1 MTDSTQ
7 PKRPGSGRTVFHYR
21 DYRLLWVAR
30 LMSGI
35 SAQMQLVAVGWL
47 VYDIT
52 HDPLALG
59 LIGLIAFLPW
69 VALVLV
75 TGQVADR
82 YDRRLILVF
91 SYAVSSAVSFGL
103 FLFALGDPKEVWPI
117 YCFVLVLGITRA
129 FAMPTTSA
137 LVPNL
142 VPKEEL
148 GHAIAWSS
156 SAFQVATI
164 VGPALGGILYIWG
177 PALVFVISSAGI
189 ALTAIIIYQIRPRPV
204 RDRPT
209 RMDWANVIAGLVFI
223 RSKPVIFGAVTLDMV
238 AVLLGGAEALLPI
251 FARDILAIGPLGL
264 GIMRSMP
271 AAGAICMVV
280 LLARHAIT
288 SRVGVQ
294 MFAAVAI
301 FGLATIGFG
310 LSTNLYFS
318 LGCLFVLGAAD
329 MISVYVR
336 QTLVQIETPD
346 SMRGRVAAMNSLFI
360 GTSNQLGEF
369 ESGTVARLIGTIP
382 CVVVGGIGTV
392 IVSGLWAKWFPE
404 LRTRD
409 RLIPDAI
416 EELAISSD
424 THNQPAR

>member
-1 MTDSTQ
+1 MTDSSDNN
-7 PKRPGSGRTVFHYR
+7 KGSSGRSVFQYR
-21 DYRLLWVAR
+21 DYRLLWVSR
-30 LMSGI
+30 LIAGLSN
-35 SAQMQLVAVGWL
+35 QMQLVAVGWL

-82 YDRRLILVF
+82 FDRRLILVF
-91 SYAVSSAVSFGL
+91 TYIVSSAVSFGL
-103 FLFALGDPKEVWPI
+103 FLYALGGPTKVWPI
-117 YCFVLVLGITRA
+117 YCFVLVLGVTRA

-137 LVPNL
+137 LMPNL
-142 VPKEEL
+142 VPKKDL

-156 SAFQVATI
+156 SAYQVATI
-164 VGPALGGILYIWG
+164 VGPALGGVLYIWG
-177 PALVFVISSAGI
+177 PALVFALSSGGI
-189 ALTAIIIYQIRPRPV
+189 ALTAVILFQIRPRPV
-204 RDRPT
+204 QGRPE
-209 RMDWANVIAGLVFI
+209 RMNWANVLAGIVYI

-238 AVLLGGAEALLPI
+238 AVLLGGAEALLPVY
-251 FARDILAIGPLGL
+251 ARDILAIGPLGL

-271 AAGAICMVV
+271 AAGAVCMAVF
-280 LLARHAIT
+280 LAKKAIK
-288 SRVGVQ
+288 SRVGLQ
-294 MFAAVAI
+294 MFVAVAI
-301 FGLATIGFG
+301 FGVATIAFG
-310 LSTNLYFS
+310 LSKNLYFS

-346 SMRGRVAAMNSLFI
+346 AMRGRVAAMNSLFI

-382 CVVVGGIGTV
+382 CVVVGGIGTLM
-392 IVSGLWAKWFPE
+392 VSGLWARWFPE
-404 LRTRD
+404 LRRRDTLVPEHDDTR
-409 RLIPDAI
+409 
-416 EELAISSD
+416 E
-424 THNQPAR
+424 